1 MRAGGSAA
9 CKTHLSYSIPALPTL
24 QVWDRRQGKLLHEL
38 RAHTQ
43 SVSCAV
49 LAHTGHETKRYA
61 VALLRALSLS
71 QSGAAAPTD

>member
-1 MRAGGSAA
+1 
-9 CKTHLSYSIPALPTL
+9 
-24 QVWDRRQGKLLHEL
+24 VWDRRQGKLLHEL

-61 VALLRALSLS
+61 VALLALSVTVAERRAVQPAES
-71 QSGAAAPTD
+71 FASGGPSRDRSCRS